1 MAADA
6 LQAPIGGAI
15 SLNPERTWLG
25 VAEWLTIGQMFLLA
39 FIFGNEP
46 RRARTLVYTVGTA
59 GAVYSAY
66 GILDVVMGI
75 DHILFV
81 PKNPYTI
88 AQGIHYVAATFINAD
103 HYAAFAGFGLI
114 ALGALS
120 ISEVSEAGPVRHRNL
135 RRRLYKASFAG
146 LLPGLLLVPCLI
158 GLVMSTSRAGL
169 ASAFAGLL
177 TLILLLAARN
187 RSRRATIVVAAFL
200 LAAFLVVSDMAGDAL
215 ARRMGSVA
223 AAFDD
228 RLAVYSIVVEA
239 IRSNPWTGFGLGAFE
254 DLFPLYR
261 DARAGY
267 GGVWN
272 AAHNSYLELMAT
284 LGIPAALA
292 FLGSIA
298 IVVGRCAAGAI
309 IRRKDAAPALVA
321 TATTAQLGLHS
332 LFDFPLQIQAIAL
345 FYAAI
350 LGAGLAQAYSSGD
363 RMLASG
369 KSMRR
374 PS

>member
-1 MAADA
+1 
-6 LQAPIGGAI
+6 
-15 SLNPERTWLG
+15 
-25 VAEWLTIGQMFLLA
+25 
-39 FIFGNEP
+39 
-46 RRARTLVYTVGTA
+46 
-59 GAVYSAY
+59 
-66 GILDVVMGI
+66 
-75 DHILFV
+75 
-81 PKNPYTI
+81 
-88 AQGIHYVAATFINAD
+88 
-103 HYAAFAGFGLI
+103 
-114 ALGALS
+114 
-120 ISEVSEAGPVRHRNL
+120 
-135 RRRLYKASFAG
+135 
-146 LLPGLLLVPCLI
+146 
-158 GLVMSTSRAGL
+158 
-169 ASAFAGLL
+169 
-177 TLILLLAARN
+177 
-187 RSRRATIVVAAFL
+187 L

-223 AAFDD
+223 TAFDD
-228 RLAVYSIVVEA
+228 RLAVYSIVAEA

-272 AAHNSYLELMAT
+272 AAHNTYLELMASV
-284 LGIPAALA
+284 GIPAALA

-298 IVVGRCAAGAI
+298 IVAGRCAAGAI
-309 IRRKDAAPALVA
+309 IRQKHATPALVA

-332 LFDFPLQIQAIAL
+332 LFDFPLQIHAIAL

-350 LGAGLAQAYSSGD
+350 LGAGLAQAYPSGD